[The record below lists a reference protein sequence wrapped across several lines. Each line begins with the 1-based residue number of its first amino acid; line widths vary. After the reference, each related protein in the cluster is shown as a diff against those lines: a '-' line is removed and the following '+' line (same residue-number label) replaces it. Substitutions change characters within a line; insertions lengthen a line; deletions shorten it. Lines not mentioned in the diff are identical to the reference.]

1 MSQMI
6 RKTLRP
12 AAVLGAALLLAA
24 CGGADTDTQTT
35 ATTSTAATGERSQW
49 ERADDHAIGNPDA
62 SVVMVEY
69 ASVSCPACAVWHNTV
84 YPDIKKKYIDTG
96 KVRFIF
102 REFVA
107 SDPTMA
113 DTGFKLAL
121 CVPEERYFEN
131 ISQQFKK
138 QAQFFEFARRRQ
150 LREAYVAFAKQSGL
164 TEDEFVA
171 CVTNNDLRDQYMARM
186 QEGVDIGVTGTPAF
200 VVNGQKVKG
209 SLEDLEA
216 AILPLLGEDAPAP
229 APESAE

>member
-1 MSQMI
+1 MSSLI
-6 RKTLRP
+6 RTI
-12 AAVLGAALLLAA
+12 AVLSAAALLSA
-24 CGGADTDTQTT
+24 CGGADS
-35 ATTSTAATGERSQW
+35 TSTTTGNGSAVTASGERSQY
-49 ERADDHAIGNPDA
+49 ERPDDHAIGNPNA
-62 SVVMVEY
+62 PVTLVEY

-84 YPDIKKKYIDTG
+84 YPDIKKKYVDTG
-96 KVRFIF
+96 KVRFVF
-102 REFVA
+102 REFLA
-107 SDPTMA
+107 SDPTIA

-138 QAQFFEFARRRQ
+138 QNQFFEFARRNK

>member
-1 MSQMI
+1 MSSLI
-6 RKTLRP
+6 RTI
-12 AAVLGAALLLAA
+12 AVLSAAALLSA
-24 CGGADTDTQTT
+24 CGGADG
-35 ATTSTAATGERSQW
+35 TSTTTGNGSAVTASGERSQY
-49 ERADDHAIGNPDA
+49 ERPDDHAIGNPNA
-62 SVVMVEY
+62 PVTLVEY

-84 YPDIKKKYIDTG
+84 YPDIKKKYVDTG
-96 KVRFIF
+96 KVRFVF
-102 REFVA
+102 REFLA
-107 SDPTMA
+107 SDPTIA

-138 QAQFFEFARRRQ
+138 QNQFFEFARRNK